1 MENYKTTNVYR
12 FLNYQ
17 YEYLA
22 GDLHVFHKICEEAE
36 NREKQISIANSPI
49 TSSASP
55 DTNVSPTTTTET
67 TRNPADNTKIYRLT
81 IPVTLSLF
89 ATIDSVGFL
98 SGENPKSDNTEKN
111 FKEFFKQSPTT
122 VSNEDVELINYVF
135 RQGLSHIYFPK
146 LNLGISYHSKNPAE
160 KLIFKA
166 TSGYLTLNV
175 NMLEKIVI
183 ETFELIK
190 EKKELYDK
198 MEKKYNDLINGYME
212 KDGEKISNYN
222 SEA

>member
-1 MENYKTTNVYR
+1 MEDYKTTNVYS
-12 FLNYQ
+12 FLSDQ
-17 YEYLA
+17 YEYLT
-22 GDLHVFHKICEEAE
+22 GDLDVFHKICKEAE

-55 DTNVSPTTTTET
+55 TTTVSSTTTNET

-98 SGENPKSDNTEKN
+98 SGENPKPNETEKN
-111 FKEFFKQSPTT
+111 FKEFFKQSPIIFS
-122 VSNEDVELINYVF
+122 VKEVELINFLF
-135 RQGLSHIYFPK
+135 RQGLSHVYFPK
-146 LNLGISYHSKNPAE
+146 LNLGISYHSKNTAE
-160 KLIFKA
+160 KLIFKD

-190 EKKELYDK
+190 EKKELYNE

-212 KDGEKISNYN
+212 KDGAKISNYN

>member
-12 FLNYQ
+12 FLSEQ
-17 YEYLA
+17 YEYLT
-22 GDLHVFHKICEEAE
+22 GDLDVFHKICEEAE
-36 NREKQISIANSPI
+36 NREKQKSIANSPI

-55 DTNVSPTTTTET
+55 TTIVSSTTTTET

-98 SGENPKSDNTEKN
+98 SGEIPKPNETEKN
-111 FKEFFKQSPTT
+111 FKEFFKQSPIS
-122 VSNEDVELINYVF
+122 VLVKDVELINFVF

-160 KLIFKA
+160 KLIFKD
-166 TSGYLTLNV
+166 TNGYLTLNV

-190 EKKELYDK
+190 EKKELYNE
-198 MEKKYNDLINGYME
+198 MEKKYNDLINGYVE
-212 KDGEKISNYN
+212 KDGAKISNYN
-222 SEA
+222 S